1 MKMRKQKSRRSSSF
15 SVEGECEEDESLDD
29 DEVPRPQAVGGMDG
43 WRKGGYGGGGGGGM
57 PGAAPSAPPPPPVA
71 KPAVAQV
78 ESGGGS
84 IGAVS
89 FVVGKLAV
97 IK

>member
-1 MKMRKQKSRRSSSF
+1 MKKQKSRRRSSF
-15 SVEGECEEDESLDD
+15 SVDADEECEESESLDD
-29 DEVPRPQAVGGMDG
+29 AVARPKAMAAMVGGPG
-43 WRKGGYGGGGGGGM
+43 GGGYGGGGRS
-57 PGAAPSAPPPPPVA
+57 GAAPSAPPPPPAA

-89 FVVGKLAV
+89 FVVGKPAV